1 MKAPIKSGTEASKTT
16 EGGALGNIDEQRG
29 HPGKGTGD
37 TAIKPE
43 HSGSDAEDGG
53 GEDKDEAN
61 APPDPQGGSM

>member
-43 HSGSDAEDGG
+43 HRGSEAEDGG
-53 GEDKDEAN
+53 SNHNNGEN
-61 APPDPQGGSM
+61 SPPPPQGGSV